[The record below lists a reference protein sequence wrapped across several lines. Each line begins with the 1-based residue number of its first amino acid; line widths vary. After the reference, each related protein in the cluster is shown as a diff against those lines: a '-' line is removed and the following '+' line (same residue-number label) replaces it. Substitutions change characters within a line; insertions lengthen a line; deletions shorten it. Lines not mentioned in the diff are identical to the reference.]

1 MKIKKYFNYIL
12 VVIISL
18 LLLIFIIP
26 NFIYFIQNKFEIH
39 FIFNFIEL
47 LKMIIDDKNLI
58 VGILIME
65 CLFILFLLYYKYNF
79 KIKNTANDS
88 GIPKRIKSNEFG
100 SSDFAS
106 LKEIKENFSTW
117 HFGKNTN
124 AGGMVVAIENNKYYV
139 DTSSNHTL
147 VVGSTGSG
155 KTVGVIF
162 PLIYN
167 LADNGESMIINDV
180 KGEIYKT
187 TYDYLKKKDY
197 DIQIINLRD
206 TANSSFWNPLEIAY
220 QYYKENNFEKDIETV
235 NDLSSAICEDVTSR
249 DKYWQE
255 SSSSVLSALCLAL
268 IEDAKKQSQIHFHSI
283 YNLLV
288 EHGSKKYGDQ
298 NSLDKYFNDRPFGNT
313 AKNLYASGNFARGET
328 RATIFSILASKLRVF
343 GDTGVSYITS
353 KSSFNIRDIGK
364 KKTAIF
370 LIVPDEKLSRHFIGG
385 LFVNQVYQTLVE
397 EAQKNVSGSLPIR
410 VNFILDEFC
419 NTIKIGE
426 LSKKLTVARSR
437 KIRFYMVVQ
446 DYNMLNE
453 TYKETAG
460 TIKANAGNTVYLLT
474 NDYSTA
480 REISNRMGKYT
491 TCTTRT
497 STSNR
502 YGKADFNI
510 SSDTSLTGRDLRTPD
525 ELMNIKVGEAI
536 ILRTRMSPIKTN
548 FKQLSDYPIKY
559 KVVEKIVFKQDEFH
573 KLELFDLDTFR
584 IEQEL
589 FSNSN
594 NEVTKTTPTKK
605 ANPTKRK
612 KKDVVS
618 KTDD

>member
-1 MKIKKYFNYIL
+1 
-12 VVIISL
+12 
-18 LLLIFIIP
+18 
-26 NFIYFIQNKFEIH
+26 
-39 FIFNFIEL
+39 
-47 LKMIIDDKNLI
+47 
-58 VGILIME
+58 ME
-65 CLFILFLLYYKYNF
+65 CLLILSLLYYKYNF
-79 KIKNTANDS
+79 KIKNSINES

-100 SSDFAS
+100 SSDFAT

-117 HFGKNTN
+117 HFGKNTG

-147 VVGSTGSG
+147 IVGSTGSG
-155 KTVGVIF
+155 KTIGVIF
-162 PLIYN
+162 PLIFN

-197 DIQIINLRD
+197 DIQVINLRD
-206 TANSSFWNPLEIAY
+206 TSNSSFWNPLTLPYEY
-220 QYYKENNFEKDIETV
+220 HKENNIEKEIESI
-235 NDLSSAICEDVTSR
+235 NDLSNAICEDVTSR

-255 SSSSVLSALCLAL
+255 SSSAVLSALCLAL
-268 IEDAKKQSQIHFHSI
+268 NEDAKNGNQVHYTSI

-298 NSLDKYFNDRPFGNT
+298 NSLDKYFNDRPFGNA
-313 AKNLYASGNFARGET
+313 AKNLYSTGNFARGET

-343 GDTGVSYITS
+343 GDSGVSYITS

-370 LIVPDEKLSRHFIGG
+370 LIVPDEKISRHFIGG

-397 EAQKNVSGSLPIR
+397 EAQKNKDGKLPVR
-410 VNFILDEFC
+410 VNFVIDEFC
-419 NTIKIGE
+419 NTIKISE

-437 KIRFYMVVQ
+437 QIRFFMSIQ
-446 DYNMLNE
+446 DYNQIQE
-453 TYKETAG
+453 TYKEMAG

-491 TCTTRT
+491 TTTTRT

-525 ELMNIKVGEAI
+525 ELMNIKVGEAF
-536 ILRTRMSPIKTN
+536 ILRTRMSPIKTH
-548 FKQLSDYPIKY
+548 FKQISEYPFKY
-559 KVVEKIVFKQDEFH
+559 TIVDDIIFKQDEFH

-589 FSNSN
+589 FN
-594 NEVTKTTPTKK
+594 NTDNEIPKTTPTKK
-605 ANPTKRK
+605 ATPTKRK

>member
-1 MKIKKYFNYIL
+1 
-12 VVIISL
+12 
-18 LLLIFIIP
+18 
-26 NFIYFIQNKFEIH
+26 
-39 FIFNFIEL
+39 
-47 LKMIIDDKNLI
+47 
-58 VGILIME
+58 
-65 CLFILFLLYYKYNF
+65 
-79 KIKNTANDS
+79 
-88 GIPKRIKSNEFG
+88 
-100 SSDFAS
+100 
-106 LKEIKENFSTW
+106 
-117 HFGKNTN
+117 
-124 AGGMVVAIENNKYYV
+124 
-139 DTSSNHTL
+139 
-147 VVGSTGSG
+147 
-155 KTVGVIF
+155 
-162 PLIYN
+162 
-167 LADNGESMIINDV
+167 
-180 KGEIYKT
+180 
-187 TYDYLKKKDY
+187 
-197 DIQIINLRD
+197 
-206 TANSSFWNPLEIAY
+206 
-220 QYYKENNFEKDIETV
+220 
-235 NDLSSAICEDVTSR
+235 
-249 DKYWQE
+249 
-255 SSSSVLSALCLAL
+255 
-268 IEDAKKQSQIHFHSI
+268 
-283 YNLLV
+283 
-288 EHGSKKYGDQ
+288 
-298 NSLDKYFNDRPFGNT
+298 
-313 AKNLYASGNFARGET
+313 
-328 RATIFSILASKLRVF
+328 
-343 GDTGVSYITS
+343 
-353 KSSFNIRDIGK
+353 
-364 KKTAIF
+364 
-370 LIVPDEKLSRHFIGG
+370 
-385 LFVNQVYQTLVE
+385 
-397 EAQKNVSGSLPIR
+397 
-410 VNFILDEFC
+410 
-419 NTIKIGE
+419 
-426 LSKKLTVARSR
+426 
-437 KIRFYMVVQ
+437 MVVQ

>member
-220 QYYKENNFEKDIETV
+220 QYYKENNFEKEIETV

-249 DKYWQE
+249 DKYWQ
-255 SSSSVLSALCLAL
+255 
-268 IEDAKKQSQIHFHSI
+268 I
-283 YNLLV
+283 
-288 EHGSKKYGDQ
+288 G
-298 NSLDKYFNDRPFGNT
+298 R
-313 AKNLYASGNFARGET
+313 ASCRE
-328 RATIFSILASKLRVF
+328 RV
-343 GDTGVSYITS
+343 
-353 KSSFNIRDIGK
+353 
-364 KKTAIF
+364 
-370 LIVPDEKLSRHFIGG
+370 
-385 LFVNQVYQTLVE
+385 
-397 EAQKNVSGSLPIR
+397 
-410 VNFILDEFC
+410 
-419 NTIKIGE
+419 
-426 LSKKLTVARSR
+426 
-437 KIRFYMVVQ
+437 
-446 DYNMLNE
+446 
-453 TYKETAG
+453 
-460 TIKANAGNTVYLLT
+460 
-474 NDYSTA
+474 
-480 REISNRMGKYT
+480 
-491 TCTTRT
+491 
-497 STSNR
+497 
-502 YGKADFNI
+502 
-510 SSDTSLTGRDLRTPD
+510 
-525 ELMNIKVGEAI
+525 
-536 ILRTRMSPIKTN
+536 
-548 FKQLSDYPIKY
+548 
-559 KVVEKIVFKQDEFH
+559 
-573 KLELFDLDTFR
+573 
-584 IEQEL
+584 
-589 FSNSN
+589 
-594 NEVTKTTPTKK
+594 
-605 ANPTKRK
+605 
-612 KKDVVS
+612 
-618 KTDD
+618 

>member
-1 MKIKKYFNYIL
+1 
-12 VVIISL
+12 
-18 LLLIFIIP
+18 
-26 NFIYFIQNKFEIH
+26 
-39 FIFNFIEL
+39 
-47 LKMIIDDKNLI
+47 MIIADKNLI
-58 VGILIME
+58 VGISIME
-65 CLFILFLLYYKYNF
+65 CLLILSLLYYKYNF
-79 KIKNTANDS
+79 KIKNSINES

-100 SSDFAS
+100 SSDFAT

-117 HFGKNTN
+117 HFGKNTG

-147 VVGSTGSG
+147 IVGSTGSG
-155 KTVGVIF
+155 KTIGVIF
-162 PLIYN
+162 PLIFN

-197 DIQIINLRD
+197 DIQVINLRD
-206 TANSSFWNPLEIAY
+206 TSNSSFWNPLTLPYEY
-220 QYYKENNFEKDIETV
+220 HKENNIEKEIESI
-235 NDLSSAICEDVTSR
+235 NDLSNAICEDVTSR

-255 SSSSVLSALCLAL
+255 SSSAVLSALCLAL
-268 IEDAKKQSQIHFHSI
+268 NEDAKNDNQVHYTSI

-298 NSLDKYFNDRPFGNT
+298 NSLDKYFNDRPFGNA
-313 AKNLYASGNFARGET
+313 AKNLYSTGNFARGET

-343 GDTGVSYITS
+343 GDNGVSYITS

-370 LIVPDEKLSRHFIGG
+370 LIVPDEKISRHFIGG

-397 EAQKNVSGSLPIR
+397 EAQKSKDGKLPVR
-410 VNFILDEFC
+410 VNFVIDEFC
-419 NTIKIGE
+419 NTIKISE

-437 KIRFYMVVQ
+437 QIRFFMSIQ
-446 DYNMLNE
+446 DYNQIQE
-453 TYKETAG
+453 TYKEMAG

-474 NDYSTA
+474 NDYTTA

-491 TCTTRT
+491 TTTTRT

-525 ELMNIKVGEAI
+525 ELMNIKVGEAF
-536 ILRTRMSPIKTN
+536 ILRTRMSPIKTR
-548 FKQLSDYPIKY
+548 FKQISEYPFKY
-559 KVVEKIVFKQDEFH
+559 TIVDDIIFKQDEFH

-589 FSNSN
+589 FN
-594 NEVTKTTPTKK
+594 NTDNEIPKTTPTKK
-605 ANPTKRK
+605 ATPTKRK
-612 KKDVVS
+612 KKDVIS
-618 KTDD
+618 KTDN